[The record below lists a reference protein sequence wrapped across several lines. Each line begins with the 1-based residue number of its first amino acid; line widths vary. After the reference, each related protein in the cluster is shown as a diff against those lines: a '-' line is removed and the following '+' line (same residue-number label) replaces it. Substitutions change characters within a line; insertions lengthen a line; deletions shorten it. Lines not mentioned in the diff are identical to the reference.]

1 MWFVETPQGLY
12 EQVHN
17 RATAEYLAREYSTR
31 YMDGVTN
38 SFFTPIG
45 DDDE

>member
-17 RATAEYLAREYSTR
+17 RATAEFLAREYSTR
-31 YMDGVTN
+31 YMDGVT
-38 SFFTPIG
+38 SRFYSPEV
-45 DDDE
+45 DDE